1 MNDDISMKEGEENDN
16 ESYLWLLYEC
26 KLWIE
31 QEQRH

>member
-26 KLWIE
+26 KL
-31 QEQRH
+31 